1 LTTIEAAM
9 PELPDLNSPEFA
21 PIKARFARAYLE
33 HKADLG
39 VPNASD
45 EAVLARVDDIT
56 AILFASS
63 VRAWRTDD
71 QRWKELVCS
80 DHERAAR
87 RRAGQASRRLQPVP
101 CRANE
106 GGMDD
111 DESAQARR
119 TIADNMIDKLVD

>member
-1 LTTIEAAM
+1 M

-39 VPNASD
+39 VPNASG
-45 EAVLARVDDIT
+45 EAVLARVDEIT

-71 QRWKELVCS
+71 HAGRSAMAGLQRY
-80 DHERAAR
+80 ERAAR
-87 RRAGQASRRLQPVP
+87 RRAGQAS
-101 CRANE
+101 
-106 GGMDD
+106 
-111 DESAQARR
+111 
-119 TIADNMIDKLVD
+119 